1 MAGSEIPTVV
11 FDTTGVA
18 IMGVKFNILK
28 TVPKERNLNLQLVSS
43 SADAVILANLIAMF
57 KLSTTI
63 LITKMLL

>member
-57 KLSTTI
+57 KL
-63 LITKMLL
+63 LQY